1 MELVQGI
8 LSATDCLCLP
18 DARSLLGEYAV
29 YKVIAGYR
37 VPDPEGEYYFPV
49 WSGSD
54 EAELNYCQI
63 CGIRLADA
71 RGE

>member
-1 MELVQGI
+1 
-8 LSATDCLCLP
+8 
-18 DARSLLGEYAV
+18 LGEYAV

-71 RGE
+71 KGE